1 MNLRVNNAV
10 ADNIKHYRKK
20 LGLTAPQLADKLD
33 VSDTAIYNWET
44 GKRIPRMGYIE
55 KMANLFHINVSD
67 LMEVVDWSNKKKAS
81 ELPKNIVKIDKNKI
95 SYIPLIGTIAMGTP
109 ITAEQNIERYI
120 PEFFLDDIPTDEL
133 IALKCKGHSMEPT
146 IPNGAIAI
154 IHLQPEVEDDEIAA
168 VLVDDNSEATLKRV
182 KHMGKNILLMPE
194 NKNYDPIMLDKDHS
208 GRIIG
213 KLIKYEVTTDKK

>member
-1 MNLRVNNAV
+1 MSDLGNKQIM
-10 ADNIKHYRKK
+10 ADNIKYYLKKNSISRKK
-20 LGLTAPQLADKLD
+20 LAADLDLSYTTLASWIQADTYPRIDK
-33 VSDTAIYNWET
+33 
-44 GKRIPRMGYIE
+44 IE
-55 KMANLFHINVSD
+55 KMANYFGIEKSD
-67 LMEVVDWSNKKKAS
+67 LVERR
-81 ELPKNIVKIDKNKI
+81 LPDNIAKI
-95 SYIPLIGTIAMGTP
+95 SKRDIKYVPLIGTIAMGTP

-194 NKNYDPIMLDKDHS
+194 NKSYDPIMLDKDHS